1 MAVTSSSVVTPK
13 WVIDLHGIK
22 EALTTT
28 SNSAKNRVI
37 SAIQR
42 GEMLIMR
49 SVSDELKDLYP
60 HLWAAF
66 TAIKPRKYVPTT
78 VANNQ
83 AATLLQE
90 QHGSGILGG
99 LPLFEHFEAVA
110 VARGKKCKLVSA
122 GKALKNCKQIAKG
135 CGIPSDEVTD
145 ITGV

>member
-1 MAVTSSSVVTPK
+1 MAAASSSAVSPK

-28 SNSAKNRVI
+28 SNSAKNRII
-37 SAIQR
+37 SAIQS

-49 SVSDELKDLYP
+49 SVSNELKDLYP
-60 HLWAAF
+60 SLWTAF
-66 TAIKPRKYVPTT
+66 TAIQPRKYVPTT

-90 QHGSGILGG
+90 QHGTGVLGG

-110 VARGKKCKLVSA
+110 VARSKKCKLVSA

-135 CGIPSDEVTD
+135 CGIPSGDVTD
-145 ITGV
+145 ISDV

>member
-1 MAVTSSSVVTPK
+1 MAAASSRAVTPK

-37 SAIQR
+37 NAIQS

-49 SVSDELKDLYP
+49 SAPNELKVLYP

-66 TAIKPRKYVPTT
+66 TAIQPRKYVPTT

-110 VARGKKCKLVSA
+110 VARAKKCKLVSA

-135 CGIPSDEVTD
+135 CGIPDGDVTD

>member
-1 MAVTSSSVVTPK
+1 MAAASSSAVTPK

-37 SAIQR
+37 SAIQS

-49 SVSDELKDLYP
+49 SVSNELKDLYP

-66 TAIKPRKYVPTT
+66 TAIQPRKYVPTT

-83 AATLLQE
+83 SATLLQE

-110 VARGKKCKLVSA
+110 VARGKKCRLVSA

-135 CGIPSDEVTD
+135 CGIPDDDVTD

>member
-1 MAVTSSSVVTPK
+1 MAAASSSAVTPK

-22 EALTTT
+22 DALTTT

-37 SAIQR
+37 SAIQS
-42 GEMLIMR
+42 GEMLIVR
-49 SVSDELKDLYP
+49 SVSNDLNNLYP

-66 TAIKPRKYVPTT
+66 TAIQPRKYVPTT
-78 VANNQ
+78 VASNQ
-83 AATLLQE
+83 SATLLQE

-110 VARGKKCKLVSA
+110 VARDKKCRLVSA
-122 GKALKNCKQIAKG
+122 GKALKSCKQIAKG
-135 CGIPSDEVTD
+135 CGIPDGDVTD

>member
-1 MAVTSSSVVTPK
+1 MATASSSAVTPK

-37 SAIQR
+37 SAIQS

-49 SVSDELKDLYP
+49 SVSNELKDLYP
-60 HLWAAF
+60 HLWATF
-66 TAIKPRKYVPTT
+66 IAIQPRKYVPTT

-83 AATLLQE
+83 SATLLQE

-135 CGIPSDEVTD
+135 CGIPDSDVTD
-145 ITGV
+145 IAGV

>member
-1 MAVTSSSVVTPK
+1 MAAASSSAVTPK

-37 SAIQR
+37 SAIQS

-49 SVSDELKDLYP
+49 SVSNELKDLYP

-66 TAIKPRKYVPTT
+66 TAIQPRKYVPTT

-83 AATLLQE
+83 SATLLQE

-122 GKALKNCKQIAKG
+122 GKALKSCTQIAKC
-135 CGIPSDEVTD
+135 CGIPSGYVMD

>member
-1 MAVTSSSVVTPK
+1 MAPASSSAVTPK
-13 WVIDLHGIK
+13 WVIDLNGIR

-28 SNSAKNRVI
+28 SNSAKNRVV
-37 SAIQR
+37 SAIQS

-49 SVSDELKDLYP
+49 SVSNQLKDLYP

-66 TAIKPRKYVPTT
+66 TAIQPRKYVSTS
-78 VANNQ
+78 VANHQ
-83 AATLLQE
+83 SATLLQE

-122 GKALKNCKQIAKG
+122 GKALKNCQKIAKG
-135 CGIPSDEVTD
+135 CGIPDGDVMD
-145 ITGV
+145 ITGI